1 MRRKKKK
8 QKDAIIVG
16 LSNDED
22 SSGMPQDEEPI
33 MNLPLDSGMLEERSA
48 VTGNSS
54 AGSNHHEQEQE
65 MSKNTEIS
73 KFSLSNTCNLESES
87 MRSPSMAVP
96 TDDDFDGDVAELK
109 ERKAK
114 VEDPMNL
121 LGETVLKREY
131 ELLRSVGEEYVT
143 DRELVALLKRKPDSF
158 CASNRVAENE
168 NASVPENANEDTI
181 GMSEPIFSLWQHPR
195 AKHQSLRVSLYIALT
210 VYAY

>member
-8 QKDAIIVG
+8 QKEAIIVG

-22 SSGMPQDEEPI
+22 SSGMPQDEKPI
-33 MNLPLDSGMLEERSA
+33 MDFPLDSGMLEERSA

-87 MRSPSMAVP
+87 MRSPSTAVP

-121 LGETVLKREY
+121 LADPVLKRQY

-158 CASNRVAENE
+158 GASNRVAENE
-168 NASVPENANEDTI
+168 NANVPENANEDAI
-181 GMSEPIFSLWQHPR
+181 GMSEPISVFGNIRVPHTR
-195 AKHQSLRVSLYIALT
+195 AYV
-210 VYAY
+210 